1 MAKKLPIFYNALL
14 LTGVNLLLRFAGTS
28 FQVYLSGK
36 IGAEG
41 IGLLQLVMSVG
52 SLALT
57 VGMGGIRTATM
68 YLCAEVVGQ
77 KQSGRMGWVLSG
89 CIVYSISISGAAS
102 FLLYQFAPLIAAG
115 WIGNPA
121 VSSAIRLF
129 SAFLPVSCLCGVMV
143 GYYTGINRIG
153 TLAVVEVAEQICSMA
168 ATILLLQVWA
178 GSDAARACQCV
189 ILGSSIGACLTLLVL
204 TALKH
209 RHRESLGEHL
219 PIRKRLWETAV
230 PLAVADTAKAGINT
244 TENLMVP
251 KRLAL
256 YPGASAPLAQFGMV
270 CGMVFPVLM
279 FPAAILFGLAEL
291 LIPEMARCNAAGS
304 RNRIRYLSER
314 SLHLALLYGCLC
326 GGILFIAADPLCD
339 RLYKTV
345 EAGQYLKW
353 FAALAP
359 MLYCDAI
366 TDAITKGLGKQSIC
380 VRYNIITSAMDVGLL
395 FVLLPKFGIEGYF
408 ASFFITHL
416 INFILSFR
424 LLTKTVDKI
433 LPMKTVI
440 LCLLAVICSI
450 YIANYFEN
458 RLHACISFILL
469 FGASMVLLGII
480 KWKDCVWII
489 GLSKPR
495 REKIDKGIS

>member
-28 FQVYLSGK
+28 FQVYLSGR

-41 IGLLQLVMSVG
+41 IGLLQLVLSVG

-77 KQSGRMGWVLSG
+77 KQPGRMGWVLSG
-89 CIVYSISISGAAS
+89 CIVYSISVSGAAA

-121 VSSAIRLF
+121 VCSAIRLF
-129 SAFLPVSCLCGVMV
+129 AAFLPVSCLCGVMV

-153 TLAVVEVAEQICSMA
+153 TLAAVEVAEQICSMA
-168 ATILLLQVWA
+168 ATILLLQLWA
-178 GSDAARACQCV
+178 DSDAVKACQCV
-189 ILGSSIGACLTLLVL
+189 ILGSSIGACLTLFVL
-204 TALKH
+204 TVLKH
-209 RHRESLGEHL
+209 RHKEAVGERL
-219 PIRKRLWETAV
+219 PMGERLWDTAV

-256 YPGASAPLAQFGMV
+256 YPGTSAPLAQFGMV

-304 RNRIRYLSER
+304 QNRIHHLAER
-314 SLHLALLYGCLC
+314 SLLLALIYGCVC
-326 GGILFIAADPLCD
+326 GGILFLAAEPLCR
-339 RLYKTV
+339 RLYKTP
-345 EAGQYLKW
+345 EAGMYLRW
-353 FAALAP
+353 FAVLAP
-359 MLYCDAI
+359 MLYCDTI
-366 TDAITKGLGKQSIC
+366 TDALTKGLGQQKIC
-380 VRYNIITSAMDVGLL
+380 VRNNIITSALDVIFL
-395 FVLLPKFGIEGYF
+395 FLLLPHYWMQGYF
-408 ASFFITHL
+408 ASFFLTHL
-416 INFILSFR
+416 LNFALSMG
-424 LLTKTVDKI
+424 LLVKLVGRVI
-433 LPMKTVI
+433 PMKTAFA
-440 LCLLAVICSI
+440 CLLAAVGTVIAAGFADSP
-450 YIANYFEN
+450 
-458 RLHACISFILL
+458 LSCICFVLL
-469 FGASMVLLGII
+469 FAPLLVLLGVVNGADLAWV
-480 KWKDCVWII
+480 K
-489 GLSKPR
+489 GLVQP
-495 REKIDKGIS
+495 